1 MSALRRSQSSLRRLW
16 GAPIVLGVL
25 GLVGLVAALI
35 GDGIMDAVSY
45 LLLAVPLAVIVWA
58 IARRTRKA

>member
-1 MSALRRSQSSLRRLW
+1 MSVAGKPRPRFRRLW

-25 GLVGLVAALI
+25 GLAGLVSALL
-35 GDGIMDAVSY
+35 GDGAMDAVSY

-58 IARRTRKA
+58 IARRTR